1 MEPALYVIAILG
13 CGEGELPCEQVR
25 IAEQR
30 YESRAAC
37 TAATEAQLVRYGDLP
52 YPVVVAQCRPAGA
65 AAEPVLPR
73 EVDLPAPAD
82 NPVYPVRG
90 ARAAAR

>member
-13 CGEGELPCEQVR
+13 CGEGDLPCEQVR
-25 IAEQR
+25 VVETR

-37 TAATEAQLVRYGDLP
+37 TAQTEPQLVRYGDLP

-65 AAEPVLPR
+65 TAEPVSPEAVALPEPEQNPAYPPR
-73 EVDLPAPAD
+73 PAPAA
-82 NPVYPVRG
+82 G
-90 ARAAAR
+90 G